1 MDIGRLQ
8 LNQIGL
14 QEAGLLELPFSE
26 AEVQA
31 ALMDMNGDKA
41 LGPDGFTLA
50 FWQSRWDF
58 VKEEILDMF

>member
-41 LGPDGFTLA
+41 LRLDGFTLA